1 MSGKLSLQILI
12 ALGYLGMAFSGY
24 LSYRELYGNSAA
36 SCTLQGGSCNIMGY
50 PACIFGFFMFAAVA
64 IIACMGHR
72 SHDKRTAK
80 K

>member
-1 MSGKLSLQILI
+1 MTSKSSLQILV

-24 LSYRELYGNSAA
+24 LSYGELYGNSAA
-36 SCTLQGGSCNIMGY
+36 SCSLQGGSCNIMGY
-50 PACIFGFFMFAAVA
+50 PACIYGFFMFAAVT

-72 SHDKRTAK
+72 SLDKKSTK